1 MKKEMRLLTTFFL
14 WIVVCTCANFATAA
28 STTVDKVY
36 IDNLWMVKGE
46 RQTIDLQLTNTSA
59 YTAFQCDVFLPEGL
73 TFAKNEEGSPI
84 VGLTAANSKTHVI
97 ESSFLNN
104 GGVRIVAMSMSN
116 AAFSAGSAVMNI
128 TVDVSDDAVGQKTID
143 IKKVL
148 LVTVDQRTE
157 VEAIET
163 QSIANIVD
171 QRTVITAKDCT
182 RKYGEANPVFE
193 YTSEGPA
200 VEGTPEI
207 TCSAAASSAV
217 GTYDIVVKQGTVK
230 NTCVTFVPG
239 KLTIGKAPLTIT
251 AKSYTIN
258 QGGELP
264 AFDVTYDGFKNNE
277 TKKILTKQ
285 PTITCAAT
293 SLSEPGTYEI
303 VVSGAEAKN
312 YEFAYK
318 SGILTILEKKVAL
331 PGDANGDGSV
341 NVFDVTAM
349 VNYILGSPSEN
360 FHFDAAD
367 VNGDKVV
374 NVFDVTKVVNII
386 LGVD

>member
-1 MKKEMRLLTTFFL
+1 M
-14 WIVVCTCANFATAA
+14 
-28 STTVDKVY
+28 
-36 IDNLWMVKGE
+36 
-46 RQTIDLQLTNTSA
+46 
-59 YTAFQCDVFLPEGL
+59 
-73 TFAKNEEGSPI
+73 
-84 VGLTAANSKTHVI
+84 
-97 ESSFLNN
+97 
-104 GGVRIVAMSMSN
+104 
-116 AAFSAGSAVMNI
+116 
-128 TVDVSDDAVGQKTID
+128 
-143 IKKVL
+143 
-148 LVTVDQRTE
+148 
-157 VEAIET
+157 
-163 QSIANIVD
+163 
-171 QRTVITAKDCT
+171 
-182 RKYGEANPVFE
+182 FE

-239 KLTIGKAPLTIT
+239 KLTVEKALLTIT

-264 AFDVTYDGFKNNE
+264 AFDVTYDCFKNNE
-277 TKKILTKQ
+277 TKKVLTKQ

-318 SGILTILEKKVAL
+318 SGILTVLEKKVAL